1 MDVSLH
7 SGADVGNVLTSAAA
21 PPSTSGPATGP
32 LAGMRFD
39 IRILT
44 APNVQFR
51 TTLTQNLQADA
62 NLTLLG
68 TPDNPGMM
76 GRVTVTEGDVVFFGN
91 KYTIDQ
97 GTISFFNANKIDPIL
112 NVDLETTVQGVD
124 VSLSVSGPMDKMKL
138 SYRADP
144 PMPFQQIVSL
154 LASGKTPTTDPVIA
168 AHEPAAPQQ
177 SVEQSGASTVLGQAV
192 ANPVSG
198 RLQRLF
204 GVSKLSIDP
213 QIVGTS
219 NTPGATLTLQQ
230 QVTRDITFTYIQD
243 VTQSNPE
250 IIRVEWA
257 INPRY
262 SAVAERDVNGEI
274 MVNLFYK
281 RRFH

>member
-1 MDVSLH
+1 
-7 SGADVGNVLTSAAA
+7 
-21 PPSTSGPATGP
+21 
-32 LAGMRFD
+32 MRFD

-168 AHEPAAPQQ
+168 AHEP
-177 SVEQSGASTVLGQAV
+177 
-192 ANPVSG
+192 G
-198 RLQRLF
+198 RR
-204 GVSKLSIDP
+204 SK
-213 QIVGTS
+213 V
-219 NTPGATLTLQQ
+219 
-230 QVTRDITFTYIQD
+230 
-243 VTQSNPE
+243 
-250 IIRVEWA
+250 
-257 INPRY
+257 
-262 SAVAERDVNGEI
+262 
-274 MVNLFYK
+274 
-281 RRFH
+281 